1 MSDRVHH
8 FANQLSSPFPLLAAR
23 IIGRVMAF
31 DGTVTG
37 CPRCGKKNRVR
48 STPKGVPRC
57 AACHANLPWIVDAT
71 ADRFDSEI
79 ISSLPVLV
87 DFWAPWCGPCR
98 VVSPVIEKAGRE
110 NAGALKVV
118 KLNVDE
124 AQGVASRFAVRG
136 IPLLVLIE
144 DGEEVDRVV
153 GAVPESQLR
162 AWLEPQL
169 RSRLGRQQ
177 QSASSG

>member
-1 MSDRVHH
+1 
-8 FANQLSSPFPLLAAR
+8 
-23 IIGRVMAF
+23 MAS
-31 DGTVTG
+31 DGTVTA
-37 CPRCGKKNRVR
+37 CPTCGRKNRVR
-48 STPKGVPRC
+48 STPTGVPRC
-57 AACHANLPWIVDAT
+57 AACHADLPWIVDAT
-71 ADRFDSEI
+71 ADSFDREI
-79 ISSLPVLV
+79 TSSLPVLV

-98 VVSPVIEKAGRE
+98 VVSPVVEKTGRE

>member
-1 MSDRVHH
+1 MVGPDPT
-8 FANQLSSPFPLLAAR
+8 AAQPSPRGMRPQAGSTRGGDSEQSAR
-23 IIGRVMAF
+23 
-31 DGTVTG
+31 
-37 CPRCGKKNRVR
+37 PRPSNRAYRRVR
-48 STPKGVPRC
+48 GCS
-57 AACHANLPWIVDAT
+57 AAVRELPLT
-71 ADRFDSEI
+71 SE
-79 ISSLPVLV
+79 SALQPVLV
-87 DFWAPWCGPCR
+87 DFWASRCGPCR

-124 AQGVASRFAVRG
+124 AQGVASRFAVQG

-144 DGEEVDRVV
+144 DGKEVDRIV

-169 RSRLGRQQ
+169 RSRLGRQR